1 VFLKSL
7 FIIYN
12 LALIAVLAFQGVG
25 AQSFAEK
32 TFLALILVT
41 GGYFLLHLLRRTPLG
56 KVPGMGLLH
65 SLTFLSSLLF
75 TTFLL
80 AGALYSAKS
89 QQEYL
94 FSLALTPLPLYFWLT
109 LLSRFRRPEKNAST
123 PLKQEKEEVEE
134 KEEEL
139 YPTAAMLDKEEGRI
153 EPINAEERVTEP
165 NRRAFLKR
173 AGGLGLGLLVYS
185 LLNPRN
191 AGAAFFGSV
200 PGPGTVAIKDTNDVQ
215 IDPAEKYPTSGY
227 GITEI
232 DDAGAAFYYGF
243 VEKTGKW
250 YILKESDTTGDLSYV
265 YATPDNNPGVVDF
278 TTAWTNH
285 TTTLTYNR
293 FDTAF

>member
-1 VFLKSL
+1 MFLKFL

-32 TFLALILVT
+32 TFLALILVA

-80 AGALYSAKS
+80 VGALYSAKS

-94 FSLALTPLPLYFWLT
+94 FSLALAPLPLYFWLT
-109 LLSRFRRPEKNAST
+109 LLSRFRRPEKTAPVIS
-123 PLKQEKEEVEE
+123 KEEKEKEKEEI
-134 KEEEL
+134 
-139 YPTAAMLDKEEGRI
+139 YPTGAMLDKEEGRI
-153 EPINAEERVTEP
+153 EPIHEEERVTEP

-200 PGPGTVAIKDTNDVQ
+200 PGPGTVAIKDTNDVV

-285 TTTLTYNR
+285 ATTLTYNR